1 VEAVLFDLDG
11 TLIDSAADLGAA
23 LNAVL
28 IAENRRP
35 LPLRQIRPQ
44 VSNGSHALIEL
55 GFGSCR
61 GPEHEYRQQQLLQGY
76 RHFPCRQT
84 TLFAGIAAMLQYLE
98 AHAVAWGIV
107 TNKPGYLTESVLKI
121 LQLDTRA
128 ACVVSGDTVEYR
140 KPHPQPLLYAASQLQ
155 VRPDHCIYIGDAK
168 RDMEAGINAGMRTGV
183 ATYGYIPD
191 EDDPEQWGAEWI
203 FPTPVRLLQKL
214 VDLVEGQSAS

>member
-61 GPEHEYRQQQLLQGY
+61 GPEHEYRRQQLLQGY
-76 RHFPCRQT
+76 RRFPCRQT
-84 TLFAGIAAMLQYLE
+84 TLFPGIAAILHYLE
-98 AHAVAWGIV
+98 ETAVLWGIV
-107 TNKPGYLTESVLKI
+107 TNKPGYLTESVLTT

-128 ACVVSGDTVEYR
+128 ACVVSGDTVEYS
-140 KPHPQPLLYAASQLQ
+140 KPHPLPLLHAARQLDTS
-155 VRPDHCIYIGDAK
+155 PDHCIYIGDAR

-183 ATYGYIPD
+183 ASYGYIPD
-191 EDDPEQWGAEWI
+191 GDDPEQWGADWI
-203 FPTPVRLLQKL
+203 FPTPVSLLKKL
-214 VDLVEGQSAS
+214 TDLVEG